1 MNAPMTRRD
10 AEFTRLFSA
19 DATGALID
27 PHGRTRALVLDWPAP
42 ADWAA
47 MGTLWRGVQDTL
59 GWPAPAIAVS
69 GDALQLW
76 FSLAEP
82 VDAATAQALLAALR
96 ERFLPASQ
104 AARVGG
110 WPRDGQA
117 APRPGAVLPG
127 EDRWSAFVAPDLAPL
142 FAQTPWLDVP
152 PGDDGQ
158 ATLLAGLGSV
168 SADRLTPLQPTAQ
181 PAATAVTAVTA
192 VTAATDPR
200 AFLLQVMND
209 PAVPL
214 ALRIDA
220 AKALLP
226 R

>member
-1 MNAPMTRRD
+1 MSDRFD
-10 AEFTRLFSA
+10 LEFQRLFGLDRAGS
-19 DATGALID
+19 LID
-27 PHGRTRALVLDWPAP
+27 FRGHTRALVLEWPAP
-42 ADWAA
+42 ADWERLGAV
-47 MGTLWRGVQDTL
+47 WRGVQDAL

-69 GDALQLW
+69 GEALQLW

-82 VDAATAQALLAALR
+82 VDAATAQTLLAALR

-104 AARVGG
+104 AAQVGG

-117 APRPGAVLPG
+117 APRPGAALPG

-181 PAATAVTAVTA
+181 PAATPVTAVA
-192 VTAATDPR
+192 AATDPR

-214 ALRIDA
+214 ALRIEA